1 VFRFWFRVAYL
12 MVLASACGLAYINS
26 SGFKNEYV
34 VGQYE
39 MEPIGEA
46 GFRYAWVNEEI
57 TPGLECR
64 RFDACSFIDIQ
75 RAASCTSEIEV
86 VVSFLDATDTEL
98 FRETSKVGGAETVDL
113 KNVEIGTNKAQRFE
127 WFVIEDIYC
136 RGEPASGSA
145 TL

>member
-12 MVLASACGLAYINS
+12 MVLAGACGLAYINS

-34 VGQYE
+34 VDQYS

-46 GFRYAWVNEEI
+46 GFKNAWVNVEI
-57 TPGLECR
+57 TPGLECL
-64 RFDACSFIDIQ
+64 RFEACSFIAIQ
-75 RAASCTSEIEV
+75 RAASCTSQIEV
-86 VVSFLDATDTEL
+86 VVSYLDATDTEL
-98 FRETSKVGGAETVDL
+98 FREISKVGGAETVDL

-127 WFVIEDIYC
+127 WFVIEDISC
-136 RGEPASGSA
+136 HGEPASGSA

>member
-12 MVLASACGLAYINS
+12 LVLAGSCGLAFLNS
-26 SGFKNEYV
+26 AGFSNAYVSGLYT
-34 VGQYE
+34 

-46 GFRYAWVNEEI
+46 GFKYAWVNEEA
-57 TPGLECR
+57 TPDLECR
-64 RFDACSFIDIQ
+64 RFEACSFIDIQ
-75 RAASCTSEIEV
+75 RAVSCTSEIEV
-86 VVSFLDATDTEL
+86 VVSYLDATDTEL

-113 KNVEIGTNKAQRFE
+113 KNVEIGTNKAQPFE

>member
-1 VFRFWFRVAYL
+1 
-12 MVLASACGLAYINS
+12 MVLAGACGLAYTNS
-26 SGFKNEYV
+26 SGFKNEYL
-34 VGQYE
+34 VGQYSK
-39 MEPIGEA
+39 EPIGEA
-46 GFRYAWVNEEI
+46 GFKYAWVNEEI
-57 TPGLECR
+57 TPGLACQ

-75 RAASCTSEIEV
+75 RAAACTSGIEV
-86 VVSFLDATDTEL
+86 VVAFLDATDTEL

-145 TL
+145 SL

>member
-1 VFRFWFRVAYL
+1 MFRFWFRVAYL
-12 MVLASACGLAYINS
+12 MVLAGACGLAYINS
-26 SGFKNEYV
+26 SGFKNEYL
-34 VGQYE
+34 VGQYS

-46 GFRYAWVNEEI
+46 GFSYAWVNEEA

-86 VVSFLDATDTEL
+86 VVSYLDATDTEL
-98 FRETSKVGGAETVDL
+98 FRETSKVGGTETVAL
-113 KNVEIGTNKAQRFE
+113 KNVEIGTNRAQRFE

>member
-1 VFRFWFRVAYL
+1 MFRFWFRVAYL
-12 MVLASACGLAYINS
+12 MVLAGACGLAYINS
-26 SGFKNEYV
+26 SGFKNEYL
-34 VGQYE
+34 VGQYA

-46 GFRYAWVNEEI
+46 GFSYAWVNEEA

-64 RFDACSFIDIQ
+64 RFEACSFIDIQ

-86 VVSFLDATDTEL
+86 VVSYLDATDTEL
-98 FRETSKVGGAETVDL
+98 FRETSKVVGAEIVDL
-113 KNVEIGTNKAQRFE
+113 KNVEIGTNKPQRFE